1 MLELAQTSNRLH
13 ESSTDEC
20 HAEPEMCQVPN
31 GSHPKMYAAG
41 ANLVVGRKAG
51 TYPSSFISD
60 GRTERSVAEIL

>member
-1 MLELAQTSNRLH
+1 
-13 ESSTDEC
+13 
-20 HAEPEMCQVPN
+20 MCQVPN